1 MHVYTYIY
9 NMCIYIY
16 LYIYIHTHW
25 HWGGADGSPSTGSSR
40 PGPWP
45 APHLTQR
52 PRWLGSG
59 GFRVPLKGSFQGS
72 FKGIHKGSLKGS
84 FKGSIGPRGF
94 SVHAVELV
102 DDCQVVVGSYGF
114 GLGRL
119 RIGLLGSRSGLGV
132 RLRLHTLD
140 TLNP

>member
-1 MHVYTYIY
+1 M
-9 NMCIYIY
+9 
-16 LYIYIHTHW
+16 YIYIHTHT
-25 HWGGADGSPSTGSSR
+25 HIGIGGADGSPSTGSSR

-59 GFRVPLKGSFQGS
+59 GFRVPFKGSVKGS
-72 FKGIHKGSLKGS
+72 VEGIHKGSLKGS

-119 RIGLLGSRSGLGV
+119 RIDCWAQDPGLGFG
-132 RLRLHTLD
+132 LDSMPWTL
-140 TLNP
+140 